1 MMTAIAVWFK
11 LGKPNVEF
19 IPSNSS
25 LNAPPTT
32 MVGST
37 KGTVTSALNHAP
49 VLPDVRAITA
59 ALGSAKIRVSTV
71 DAVACH
77 AVNQSAPL
85 ARGD

>member
-1 MMTAIAVWFK
+1 
-11 LGKPNVEF
+11 
-19 IPSNSS
+19 
-25 LNAPPTT
+25 

-49 VLPDVRAITA
+49 VLPDVRAIKA
-59 ALGSAKIRVSTV
+59 ALGSAKIRVSAV

-77 AVNQSAPL
+77 VVNQSAPR